1 VRSADDARPSR
12 SLRQALALAGL
23 AGFGAAIDVH
33 VAVAVGYTDPL
44 HLVPAVAGA
53 VRFVIGLVFVRE
65 RHPREETPW
74 HR

>member
-1 VRSADDARPSR
+1 MRSADDARPSR

-33 VAVAVGYTDPL
+33 VAVGYTDPL
-44 HLVPAVAGA
+44 HLAPAVAGA
-53 VRFVIGLVFVRE
+53 ARFVIGLVPVRE

>member
-1 VRSADDARPSR
+1 VRSADNARPSR

-33 VAVAVGYTDPL
+33 VAVGYTDPL
-44 HLVPAVAGA
+44 HLAPAVAG
-53 VRFVIGLVFVRE
+53 FVIGLVLVRE

>member
-33 VAVAVGYTDPL
+33 VAVGYTDPL
-44 HLVPAVAGA
+44 HLAPAVAGA
-53 VRFVIGLVFVRE
+53 APFVIGLVPVRE